1 MVILLNNLNILEIFN
16 LLLFWYT
23 VNISWNSVFGRFLK
37 KKKLYGQVSSFE
49 LMVIRR

>member
-37 KKKLYGQVSSFE
+37 KKSCMDKSQV
-49 LMVIRR
+49 LN